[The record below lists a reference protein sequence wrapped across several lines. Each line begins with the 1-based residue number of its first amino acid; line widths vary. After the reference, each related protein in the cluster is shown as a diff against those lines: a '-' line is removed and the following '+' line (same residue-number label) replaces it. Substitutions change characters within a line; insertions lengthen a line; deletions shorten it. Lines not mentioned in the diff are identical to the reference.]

1 MKTKLLITYLTG
13 YLVPPVAWNIFVN
26 FSGILTG
33 ADFAAVATNP
43 IQGVYALTFMLILF
57 FILKRKLGD
66 AQKAKSIPTFYALS
80 IFAFCVLGPNS
91 GLIGV
96 PNLSGYQILM
106 ANLMSVPLIFLFT
119 VPHLVITTQMLDAY
133 ISELNGGK
141 ATHVVSLR
149 TKMGVSTIYTFFGSS
164 AFVFI
169 FNIAV
174 VKSFDGAVDLGSLV
188 AKNLVVF
195 VVSFLIAALNF
206 FLLIRQITSPIRATV
221 EVLKDLSEGEGDLT
235 KRVTVRSHDEIG
247 EMAMHLNITL
257 DKVRALVI
265 AIKEQS
271 DSISSIGV
279 SLASSMKE
287 TAAAINQ
294 ISSNIQSIKSRTIE
308 QSASV
313 TETHSTMDQISK
325 NIQTLDGH
333 IDRQTSSVSQ
343 SSSAVEEMIANI
355 ASVTSTL
362 AKNASS
368 VNELLLSSEEGRV
381 NLEEVSNSIR
391 EVARESEGLLE
402 ISVVIQA
409 IASQTNLLSMN
420 AAIEAAHAGDSGR
433 GFAVVADEIRK
444 LAESSGSQSKT
455 VSVSLKKIKDAM
467 DLITKSTDTVLRQFE
482 SINDKIKSVSNHE
495 QGIRSAMDEQTS
507 GSKEILGAIG
517 SLNDVTTQVKSGST
531 EMLTGS
537 REIIR
542 ESGNLEKITKELAE
556 GMNEIAIGAEQ
567 ISININR
574 INELSR
580 TNAESAKSLIAEVN
594 RFKV

>member
-1 MKTKLLITYLTG
+1 MKKKLLFAYLTG
-13 YLVPPVAWNIFVN
+13 YLVPPIAWNIFVN
-26 FSGILTG
+26 YSGILTG

-43 IQGVYALTFMLILF
+43 VQGIYAITFMAILF
-57 FILKRKLGD
+57 FIIRGKLGD
-66 AQKAKSIPTFYALS
+66 IHKAKSLPTFYALS
-80 IFAFCVLGPNS
+80 IFVFCVIGPNS

-106 ANLMSVPLIFLFT
+106 ANLLSIPLIFLFT
-119 VPHLVITTQMLDAY
+119 VPHLVITTRMLERYFAKTGTDDVPIIA
-133 ISELNGGK
+133 
-141 ATHVVSLR
+141 SLR
-149 TKMGVSTIYTFFGSS
+149 RKIGVCTIYTFFGASF
-164 AFVFI
+164 FVFI

-174 VKSFDGAVDLGSLV
+174 VKSFGGTVGALV

-195 VVSFLIAALNF
+195 VVSFLIAVFNF
-206 FLLIRQITSPIRATV
+206 ILLIRQVTAPINATV
-221 EVLKDLSEGEGDLT
+221 EVLEDISEGAGDLT
-235 KRVTVRSHDEIG
+235 KRVAIQSRDEIG
-247 EMAMHLNITL
+247 LMASHLNLTL

-265 AIKEQS
+265 AIKAQS
-271 DSISSIGV
+271 DSISDIGV

-287 TAAAINQ
+287 TATAVNQ
-294 ISSNIQSIKSRTIE
+294 IGSNIQGIKAQTIE

-313 TETHSTMDQISK
+313 TQTHSTMDQMSK

-333 IDRQTSSVSQ
+333 IDQQTSSVSQ
-343 SSSAVEEMIANI
+343 SSSAVEEMLANI

-362 AKNASS
+362 AKNAAS
-368 VNELLLSSEEGRV
+368 VKELLLSSEEGRA
-381 NLEEVSNSIR
+381 NLEEVSNNIR

-402 ISVVIQA
+402 ISVVIQD

-420 AAIEAAHAGDSGR
+420 AAIEAAHAGDSGK

-467 DLITKSTDTVLRQFE
+467 DRITKSTDTVLKQFE
-482 SINDKIKSVSNHE
+482 SINDRIKSVSDHE
-495 QGIRSAMDEQTS
+495 QGIRNAMDEQTS

-517 SLNDVTTQVKSGST
+517 ALNDVTTKVKSGST

-537 REIIR
+537 REIIH
-542 ESGNLEKITKELAE
+542 ESGNLEKITKELSA
-556 GMNEIAIGAEQ
+556 GMNEIALGAEQ
-567 ISININR
+567 ITININK

-594 RFKV
+594 KFKV